1 VLTIS
6 GLSVSYG
13 TTRVLDDIDL
23 TVPDGEVVGFVGPN
37 GAGKST
43 TMRAVMGL
51 VTPDAGTLSWDGV
64 PLDRAQRRRFG
75 YMPEERGLY
84 QKMAVRPQVEYFAR
98 MNGLDRAHARR
109 STDDWLERLGV
120 TEHAD
125 TAVQS
130 LSLGNQ
136 QRVQLAVAL
145 VHDPELL
152 ILDEPF
158 SGLDPLGVDAVVGVL
173 REQQRRGVPILFSSH
188 QLDLVERLI
197 DTVAMIKGGRLLFTE
212 SVATAHLGAVPR
224 LRAVVDDPVPGWLD
238 RVPGEVT
245 TDPDGPEG
253 SILVDP
259 CGHGLNDVL
268 AVLIQCGTVRSFGW
282 DEPTLTGLFQEV
294 MA

>member
-1 VLTIS
+1 MLTIS

-13 TTRVLDDIDL
+13 TKRVLDDIDL

-43 TMRAVMGL
+43 TMRAIMGL
-51 VTPDAGTLSWDGV
+51 VTTDTGAVTWDGR
-64 PLDRAQRRRFG
+64 PLDRATRRRFG

-98 MNGLDRAHARR
+98 INGLDRATARR
-109 STDDWLERLGV
+109 SADAWIERLGIS
-120 TEHAD
+120 EHASS
-125 TAVQS
+125 TVQS

-145 VHDPELL
+145 VHEPEFL

-158 SGLDPLGVDAVVGVL
+158 SGLDPIGVDAVVGVL
-173 REQQRRGVPILFSSH
+173 REQQANGVPIMFSSH

-197 DTVAMIKGGRLLFTE
+197 DTVAMIKDGRVLFTE
-212 SVATAHLGAVPR
+212 SVAEAHHGVAPR
-224 LRAVVDDPVPGWLD
+224 LRAVIDDPVAGWLD
-238 RVPGEVT
+238 RLPVGT
-245 TDPDGPEG
+245 TIAPDG
-253 SILVDP
+253 SVLIDP
-259 CGHGLNDVL
+259 HGRELNDVL
-268 AVLIQCGTVRSFGW
+268 GTLIRCGTVRSFGW
-282 DEPTLTGLFQEV
+282 DEPTLSVLFQEV